1 MRGKTSGLF
10 IMEHDSELQ
19 LLSNV
24 HDALSVNSEA
34 SQRDLAQYTNLSL
47 GMTNAL
53 LRRFADKGWLYMKKI
68 SKRNVQYLL
77 TPQGMKELASRSKRY
92 FKNTARLMNQYQECI
107 RRFVGNAAHDGCT
120 RLILVGDNDLEFLFD
135 YACRFC
141 RVSFAKI
148 DAEEFNSQHACVTS
162 NSFIV
167 FSDESRCESVQK
179 TIGISADFK
188 YCTSVMDI
196 LSSAESLSV

>member
-1 MRGKTSGLF
+1 MESVFDF

-24 HDALSVNSEA
+24 HDALSINSEA

-68 SKRNVQYLL
+68 SKRNIQYVL
-77 TPQGMKELASRSKRY
+77 TPQGMKELAARSKRY
-92 FKNTARLMNQYQECI
+92 LKNTARLMNQYQGCI
-107 RRFVGNAAHDGCT
+107 RRFVQNAAHDGCT
-120 RLILVGDNDLEFLFD
+120 QLILVGDNDLEFLFD
-135 YACRFC
+135 YACHFC
-141 RVSFAKI
+141 KLSFIKVA
-148 DAEEFNSQHACVTS
+148 AEDFNPQHTYITS

-179 TIGISADFK
+179 TMDMSAGFK
-188 YCTSVMDI
+188 HCTGVMDI